1 MKRVT
6 LAGLMLAALGG
17 AHADDF
23 KLESPDIGPDKPF
36 AQEFVY
42 NSFGCSGGNKSFA
55 LNWSG
60 APQGTQS
67 YVIAHFDP
75 DGARGRGF
83 WHWFLIDIPAST
95 TSLARDAGNED
106 SSKIPEGSR
115 QLKNSFGRAG
125 YGGSCPPT
133 SDNPHTYVVTVYA
146 VKVPKLDIPA
156 DTGAA
161 QALPIVQA
169 NALGKATLTY
179 QYGR

>member
-6 LAGLMLAALGG
+6 LAGLMLAALDP
-17 AHADDF
+17 AHAEDF
-23 KLESPDIGPDKPF
+23 KLESPDIGPDKSF
-36 AQEFVY
+36 GQEFVQLLRLLRWQQAVRVELERRTARHEKLRRR
-42 NSFGCSGGNKSFA
+42 SLRSGRCARSRLLAVVSHRHPVIDNLS
-55 LNWSG
+55 
-60 APQGTQS
+60 APRCGQRRRNQ
-67 YVIAHFDP
+67 
-75 DGARGRGF
+75 
-83 WHWFLIDIPAST
+83 
-95 TSLARDAGNED
+95 
-106 SSKIPEGSR
+106 IPEESK

-133 SDNPHTYVVTVYA
+133 SDKPHTYVVTVYA